1 MERKKKLNNDFLE
14 NLIGSSKELVAES
27 DDVEMIISQ
36 LKQLGDAGENVKV
49 KYGDKW
55 LYSIFAEDEN
65 YIIATGFDKTAYLKI
80 KKSEANKPLQKIV
93 DFHRVWE
100 KLYKKHIKDKFEDD
114 AYREIEEYINSVIS
128 TYDLNQIQELS
139 IDMMHLAE
147 LMRFAKKG
155 NLVENA
161 ERFKR
166 IAKTPEQRL
175 FHLVTYFI
183 ITSNARS
190 DFDRAFME
198 DVYEIYGSKDKRFV
212 REIVDEYAQATK
224 LRLFGEG
231 GQNAPENNKQKI

>member
-100 KLYKKHIKDKFEDD
+100 KLYKKHIKDKLNMDT
-114 AYREIEEYINSVIS
+114 
-128 TYDLNQIQELS
+128 TYW
-139 IDMMHLAE
+139 
-147 LMRFAKKG
+147 
-155 NLVENA
+155 EN
-161 ERFKR
+161 
-166 IAKTPEQRL
+166 
-175 FHLVTYFI
+175 
-183 ITSNARS
+183 
-190 DFDRAFME
+190 
-198 DVYEIYGSKDKRFV
+198 G
-212 REIVDEYAQATK
+212 
-224 LRLFGEG
+224 
-231 GQNAPENNKQKI
+231 ENNSKLLGTKPNPPVPAEPKAVSIE

>member
-1 MERKKKLNNDFLE
+1 MERKKKLNNEFLE
-14 NLIGSSKELVAES
+14 NLISSSKELVAES

-36 LKQLGDAGENVKV
+36 LKKLGDAGENVKV
-49 KYGDKW
+49 KYCEKW

-65 YIIATGFDKTAYLKI
+65 YTIATGFDKATYLKI
-80 KKSEANKPLQKIV
+80 KKSEANKPLQAIV

-100 KLYKKHIKDKFEDD
+100 KLYKRQIKDKFEPEDFK
-114 AYREIEEYINSVIS
+114 EIEEYINLVIS
-128 TYDLNQIQELS
+128 TYDLNQIQDLS
-139 IDMMHLAE
+139 IGMMHFAE

-175 FHLVTYFI
+175 FHPVTYFI
-183 ITSNARS
+183 TTSNARS

-198 DVYEIYGSKDKRFV
+198 DVESIYGSKDRKFV

-224 LRLFGEG
+224 FRLFGEN
-231 GQNAPENNKQKI
+231 GQNVIKREKHNG